1 MNVEEDR
8 KKETDPVYEDPID
21 IPLDNEEEEEEEEN
35 DVNVE
40 SNQDVN
46 PAITSNTST
55 MTTTTEQIVS
65 ISNTAKF
72 QTKLSKSVSNVNEDN
87 ESNQEPATKKIKIDN
102 NAPSSSSSSTTTT
115 ATNYNNSNPTNNN
128 SSPIENDKD
137 KHQNKEKENPPKYD
151 PSKSKKV
158 PLHLLEKRRIGRIKA
173 AEEFARRLKI
183 IGIEKVESTTLP
195 SSGGFQPLT
204 VINQKNY
211 SSDYIKKD
219 DQIFAIRERKSLRNN
234 NSSNDTDKSNTSY
247 ISEYTA
253 RNDEID
259 FSNPSS
265 TIIIQPGSDSIKI
278 GFALDN
284 KPLIIPNCVAIPTT
298 KFNEGHQRV
307 QKTNRLQE
315 AQPEEFYS
323 LKDHLQ
329 STFKQRM
336 RYYKRKIQSNSYD
349 QVSGFN
355 AVTRGEPIPDQHDL
369 GRISWIQ
376 TPHDDEIFIGENALR
391 CTNENFIHRKPF
403 CCSSTGTIFNIT
415 DENYSSIE
423 EVYSDVTR
431 ILKYAIREL
440 IARRKETKNN
450 KANMDLLTSEQTKA
464 LDEDINE
471 KTIFKGVLIIPD
483 IYEKSHVENMIRLL
497 LNEMSFSAV
506 AIMQESLAACYGSGT
521 GVSSCVVNVGAT
533 KTTVACVDDGAVVE
547 NSCVTLDYGGDDITR
562 LFAKLLLMS
571 NFPYEDW
578 DMNNISGWRN
588 AEALKKQCITFQD
601 IDVTTQLF
609 NFIRRIPN
617 ERTEKI
623 DFKTFDEVML
633 APLALFEPQIF
644 TYLKQNGE
652 NVVLNKILRQQ
663 IPISRDLFTNLPN
676 DLGSLTHE
684 NCQNHTTYA
693 DFQNDFNLIKNILD
707 NVLENREVETSTTN
721 HNKKL
726 NMVPLDKAIIQ
737 SITNAALEVDIAKLS
752 VFYSNILIIGGSS
765 SIPAFDFM
773 LTDRINIWR
782 PRILSLNSFGTFYK
796 HLLEKIKD
804 LETTNKNHSTNT
816 VPNQSST
823 ANNTKN
829 EGDEDGEEESMES
842 ADNESQKDTHS
853 INDVSENSLKE
864 QIDAMVRQELDQYLR
879 KTETHTSGE
888 HYLPVTVIP
897 APNDRDPSLI
907 LWKGAAV
914 LAQIKLIEE
923 LYITSTDWDVHGSR
937 ILQHKCLF
945 AY

>member
-1 MNVEEDR
+1 MTVEEN
-8 KKETDPVYEDPID
+8 KKKATHPVYEDPID

-35 DVNVE
+35 NVNTE
-40 SNQDVN
+40 SSQDIN
-46 PAITSNTST
+46 PTIASNATA
-55 MTTTTEQIVS
+55 TEQPIS
-65 ISNTAKF
+65 ISDIGKSQNT
-72 QTKLSKSVSNVNEDN
+72 LSESVSNVDDDPSK
-87 ESNQEPATKKIKIDN
+87 SNQEPPTKKIKIESN
-102 NAPSSSSSSTTTT
+102 VSSS
-115 ATNYNNSNPTNNN
+115 NNN
-128 SSPIENDKD
+128 NPVEKENNKD
-137 KHQNKEKENPPKYD
+137 KGQNQNQNQNQNQEKEKDKEKEKESTPKYD

-234 NSSNDTDKSNTSY
+234 NSSNDTTS

-253 RNDEID
+253 RNDDID

-265 TIIIQPGSDSIKI
+265 TVVIQPGSDSIKI

-298 KFNEGHQRV
+298 KFNENYE
-307 QKTNRLQE
+307 KLKKPNRLQE
-315 AQPEEFYS
+315 EQPEEFYS

-349 QVSGFN
+349 QVTGFN

-369 GRISWIQ
+369 GKISWIQ
-376 TPHDDEIFIGENALR
+376 TPRTDEIFIGEDALK
-391 CTNENFIHRKPF
+391 CTDENFIHRKPF
-403 CCSSTGTIFNIT
+403 CCSSNGTIFNIS

-431 ILKYAIREL
+431 ILKYAIQRL
-440 IARRKETKNN
+440 IDRRKETKND
-450 KANMDLLTSEQTKA
+450 KATMDLLTSEQTKA
-464 LDEDINE
+464 LDEDID
-471 KTIFKGVLIIPD
+471 KGTIFKGVLIIPD

-497 LNEMSFSAV
+497 LNEMSFCAV

-521 GVSSCVVNVGAT
+521 GVSTCVVNVGAT
-533 KTTVACVDDGAVVE
+533 KTTVACVDDGTVVE

-578 DMNNISGWRN
+578 DMNTVSGWRN
-588 AEALKKQCITFQD
+588 AESLKKQCITFQD

-609 NFIRRIPN
+609 SFIRRIPG

-633 APLALFEPQIF
+633 APLALFEPSIF
-644 TYLKQNGE
+644 TFLKQNGD
-652 NVVLNKILRQQ
+652 NITLNKVLRQQ

-684 NCQNHTTYA
+684 NCQNNMTYS
-693 DFQNDFNLIKNILD
+693 DFQDNFSLIKNILN
-707 NVLENREVETSTTN
+707 NVLGNREVETSTVN
-721 HNKKL
+721 QNKKL

-737 SITNAALEVDIAKLS
+737 SITNAALEIDIAKLS

-782 PRILSLNSFGTFYK
+782 PRLLSLNSFGTFYK

-804 LETTNKNHSTNT
+804 LETTNKNNSTYT
-816 VPNQSST
+816 APNQNNTTS
-823 ANNTKN
+823 NTKN
-829 EGDEDGEEESMES
+829 EGDEDGDEEGAEDAES
-842 ADNESQKDTHS
+842 ESQKDTQS
-853 INDVSENSLKE
+853 INDVSKDTLREQVNSVVK
-864 QIDAMVRQELDQYLR
+864 QELERYLR

-897 APNDRDPSLI
+897 TPNDRDPSLI
-907 LWKGAAV
+907 LWKGATV